1 MEAPIFKGSR
11 STQSGPCLAG
21 VFSLCFRLLFTF
33 WVTPENELAKRYL
46 RYSHLFYRRILRV
59 PKRLTPSPCSQHFKI
74 LCIGPVSQGDVA
86 RYTRTLAGGW
96 IIAARA
102 IRQAPRGAWRHPCLA
117 QSATAPP

>member
-74 LCIGPVSQGDVA
+74 LCIGPVQYGSQIFPANPGAKASAYGRRVGHSRGVVA
-86 RYTRTLAGGW
+86 AGSRHGS
-96 IIAARA
+96 
-102 IRQAPRGAWRHPCLA
+102 RG
-117 QSATAPP
+117 